1 MNHSKNTIWLHS
13 SWQWVIRQ
21 LRTSNKRKT
30 FLSINLKFSM
40 LVGKKYF
47 SIKKIYILSWYQ
59 RFWIMYLNS
68 FGYSFLHIRR
78 GNVSIRFPKQRI
90 LVNIKT
96 KKILAL
102 IYQLKVCSQN
112 QATCGSAQDPLS
124 SLLAFNFLYFVVW
137 TQIIDKSSGYIFFI
151 VKNLHLV
158 LYLVL
163 IILNTKIFN
172 YL

>member
-102 IYQLKVCSQN
+102 IYRWK
-112 QATCGSAQDPLS
+112 SAVSTRQHVVQRKTHSHLYSHLIFYILLYERKLS
-124 SLLAFNFLYFVVW
+124 TNDL
-137 TQIIDKSSGYIFFI
+137 DIFF
-151 VKNLHLV
+151 LSL
-158 LYLVL
+158 
-163 IILNTKIFN
+163 KI
-172 YL
+172 YI

>member
-47 SIKKIYILSWYQ
+47 SIKKIYILSWHQ

-78 GNVSIRFPKQRI
+78 GNVSIGFSKQRI

-102 IYQLKVCSQN
+102 IYQLRKSAVSTM
-112 QATCGSAQDPLS
+112 ATCGSAQDPLS
-124 SLLAFNFLYFVVW
+124 SLLAFDFLYFVVW
-137 TQIIDKSSGYIFFI
+137 TQIIDKSSG
-151 VKNLHLV
+151 
-158 LYLVL
+158 L
-163 IILNTKIFN
+163 ISSLNYSEN
-172 YL
+172 